1 MTVADSLITLLAPE
15 IGTEQAK
22 YLLLDFIKVSTV
34 RGRVSRAE
42 HRSEVLAE
50 AERALLST
58 TDGYELHDDAE
69 IPAGEIRR
77 ILAALGDGG
86 AR

>member
-15 IGTEQAK
+15 IGEERAK

-34 RGRVSRAE
+34 RGPVSRAE
-42 HRSEVLAE
+42 HRSEVLAA
-50 AERALLST
+50 AEKALLST
-58 TDGYELHDDAE
+58 ADGYELHDAAA

-77 ILAALGDGG
+77 ILADLNKDG